1 MAEWSKK
8 IRRTGGA
15 EGGWREDFPLNRDM
29 PEELIIDCEALEP
42 PVYSL
47 FWLRLRTFLDWH
59 HAQGRSLSVVPP
71 AEHQARMSFDQM
83 QVVDTSYIE
92 LRENEKPNSLA
103 GIAILPLTPIAD
115 HTTVEVVAATTREII
130 EYQYTDVSPLGHA
143 CYMAVSELCGNAI
156 EHGRNGLGAYVAVQR
171 FSEPRPQISVAIS
184 DLGIGIPE
192 HIRQR
197 YPEWADD
204 SFAIAH
210 AMDPQ
215 ISGTGH
221 PHRGNGFPETFE
233 AALVSSLSAARLD
246 VHSANGFVRTQ
257 IVQETK
263 KIDMFPAAAFKRGTW
278 IAYDLISAAG

>member
-15 EGGWREDFPLNRDM
+15 EGGWREDFPLNREM
-29 PEELIIDCEALEP
+29 PEELIVDCEALEP

-59 HAQGRSLSVVPP
+59 HAQGRSLSVIPP
-71 AEHQARMSFDQM
+71 ANDQARESFDQM
-83 QVVDTSYIE
+83 QVVDTSYVE
-92 LRENEKPNSLA
+92 LRGDEKPSTHT
-103 GIAILPLTPIAD
+103 GIAILPVTRIAD
-115 HTTVEVVAATTREII
+115 YTTVETAAERAREIL
-130 EYQYTDVSPLGHA
+130 EYRYTDVSPLGQA
-143 CYMAVSELCGNAI
+143 CYMALSELCANAI
-156 EHGRNGLGAYVAVQR
+156 EHGRNDLGAYVAIQR
-171 FSEPRPQISVAIS
+171 FSEPRPQVSIAIS

-197 YPEWADD
+197 YPEWFDD

-246 VHSANGFVRTQ
+246 VHSASGFVRTQ
-257 IVQETK
+257 IVQEKRKVDT
-263 KIDMFPAAAFKRGTW
+263 FPAAAFKRGTW
-278 IAYDLISAAG
+278 IAYDLVSAAG